1 MSHPDDDTLAGLALG
16 EPAPPEVAEHV
27 RGCAS
32 CSEALASLRDTI
44 TTLRAPVPELLA
56 PPVSVWD
63 AVSAEIDARR
73 RPGGRRPPPTTSA
86 TATTDHDLLRR
97 RDADGTR
104 AGSPLTTW
112 PGSGRS
118 VTTSGDRARPPAVVA
133 GSPWRGS
140 PVRQRPAW

>member
-16 EPAPPEVAEHV
+16 EPAAPEVAEHV

-63 AVSAEIDARR
+63 AVSAEID
-73 RPGGRRPPPTTSA
+73 GGAGRAGGAHPDDVR
-86 TATTDHDLLRR
+86 DHHDDHHLLHR

-104 AGSPLTTW
+104 VGS
-112 PGSGRS
+112 R
-118 VTTSGDRARPPAVVA
+118 
-133 GSPWRGS
+133 
-140 PVRQRPAW
+140 